1 MQDPVGVQIV
11 NAIQD
16 LVKQRLYHPTR
27 QLKRLLIGL
36 GGSVELNDVL
46 QRNIRPIARYA
57 LYTNISLCVHER
69 LIACY
74 PEVMFSVVKEKPH
87 FAVCMWQE
95 NLLQWDHI
103 GVLQFTQQLQGANK
117 NEHTQA
123 HMLRQTSTEH
133 PKYTT
138 SLQPEECLLH
148 KDSSAQNKNSVIVY
162 SPSPCYKPLQRRK
175 TKADILKNVLVA
187 LFHAITINGNL
198 SFKASIRIQTH

>member
-1 MQDPVGVQIV
+1 MHC
-11 NAIQD
+11 IQ
-16 LVKQRLYHPTR
+16 TF
-27 QLKRLLIGL
+27 
-36 GGSVELNDVL
+36 
-46 QRNIRPIARYA
+46 
-57 LYTNISLCVHER
+57 LCVCAWAFDCMLPRGHVQRSQREATLCGLHVTGKPSAVRSHWGASVHAAAAGSKQER
-69 LIACY
+69 
-74 PEVMFSVVKEKPH
+74 
-87 FAVCMWQE
+87 
-95 NLLQWDHI
+95 
-103 GVLQFTQQLQGANK
+103 T
-117 NEHTQA
+117 HTQA

>member
-16 LVKQRLYHPTR
+16 LVEQRLYHPTR

-57 LYTNISLCVHER
+57 LYTNISLCVHES

-117 NEHTQA
+117 NEHTHRRTCWDKPLQ
-123 HMLRQTSTEH
+123 STQSTQH
-133 PKYTT
+133 HFSLKNAYYTKIARPKIKT
-138 SLQPEECLLH
+138 P
-148 KDSSAQNKNSVIVY
+148 Y
-162 SPSPCYKPLQRRK
+162 SPSPCYKPLRRRK

-198 SFKASIRIQTH
+198 SFKASKRIQAH